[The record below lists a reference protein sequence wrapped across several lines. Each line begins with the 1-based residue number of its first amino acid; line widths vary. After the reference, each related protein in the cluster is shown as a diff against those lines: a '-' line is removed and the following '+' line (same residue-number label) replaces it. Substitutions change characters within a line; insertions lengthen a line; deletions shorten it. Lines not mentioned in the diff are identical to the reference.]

1 MTEFNNPNFSID
13 LSDQVALVTGASSGL
28 GYRFSKVLAKCGAKV
43 ALSARRV
50 DKLEKLS
57 EEIKSDGG
65 DCMVVPIDMVD
76 RDTIR
81 DAVQKVEES
90 LGTIN
95 TLINNAGMV
104 DAQWAIKQ
112 SDELIDNV
120 VATNLVGPY
129 LLSNEVAR
137 RLIEKKEPGRMVNIA
152 SIAAFNISPN
162 SASVLYSTTKSAIV
176 RMTESLAVEWAR
188 NHINVNAI
196 APGMFSS
203 EMLDG
208 MLERIGDMSQSLPR
222 KRICMPEQMD
232 STLLYLVSP
241 SSECVTGTCIKIDD
255 GQSPR

>member
-1 MTEFNNPNFSID
+1 MSDFNNPNFSLD

-65 DCMVVPIDMVD
+65 ECMVIPIDMVD

-112 SDELIDNV
+112 SDELIDSV

>member
-1 MTEFNNPNFSID
+1 MSEFETPNFSVD
-13 LSDQVALVTGASSGL
+13 LSNQVALVTGASSGL

-50 DKLEKLS
+50 EKLESLA

-65 DCMVVPIDMVD
+65 ECMVVPIDMVD
-76 RDTIR
+76 RESIR
-81 DAVQKVEES
+81 AAVKTVEEK

-112 SDELIDNV
+112 SDELIDGV
-120 VATNLVGPY
+120 IDTNLVGPY

-137 RLIEKKEPGRMVNIA
+137 KLIEKKEPGRMVNI
-152 SIAAFNISPN
+152 SSLAAFNTTPN
-162 SASVLYSTTKSAIV
+162 SAAVLYSTTKSAIV
-176 RMTESLAVEWAR
+176 RMTEALSVEWAKH
-188 NHINVNAI
+188 HINVNAI

-208 MLERIGDMSQSLPR
+208 MLERIGDVSQTLPR
-222 KRICMPEQMD
+222 KRICTPEQMD
-232 STLLYLVSP
+232 STLLFLVSP
-241 SSECVTGTCIKIDD
+241 SSECVTGTCIKIAD
-255 GQSPR
+255 GQTSR

>member
-1 MTEFNNPNFSID
+1 MSEFETPNFSVD
-13 LSDQVALVTGASSGL
+13 LSNQVALVTGASSGL

-50 DKLEKLS
+50 EKLESLA

-65 DCMVVPIDMVD
+65 ECMVVPIDMVD
-76 RDTIR
+76 RDSIR
-81 DAVQKVEES
+81 SAVKKVEEN

-112 SDELIDNV
+112 SDELIDGV
-120 VATNLVGPY
+120 IDTNLVGPY

-137 RLIEKKEPGRMVNIA
+137 KLIEKKEPGRMVNI
-152 SIAAFNISPN
+152 SSLAAFNTTPN
-162 SASVLYSTTKSAIV
+162 SAAVLYSTTKSAIV
-176 RMTESLAVEWAR
+176 RMTEALSVEWAKH
-188 NHINVNAI
+188 HINVNAI

-208 MLERIGDMSQSLPR
+208 MLERIGDVSQTLPR
-222 KRICMPEQMD
+222 KRICTPEQMD
-232 STLLYLVSP
+232 STLLFLVSP

-255 GQSPR
+255 GQTSR

>member
-152 SIAAFNISPN
+152 SIAAFNISSN